1 MASVAKFD
9 QWLSTSGI
17 PVNTPIQIAT
27 KTVTGRST
35 TTATTFTTLTDGT
48 TSLNIFFTPRYANS
62 LILIEWMVSGVKDGT
77 DIVGWIAPFRDANS
91 LYTNTS
97 TGADGSVYYY
107 GQVWKQSYG
116 TGGAADTNV
125 INTHVGMWTD
135 TAGNTS
141 TREYS
146 MKMKNRGGTFYF
158 NRTEGEAA
166 SQAYSQRGV
175 SMMKVTEIAQ

>member
-48 TSLNIFFTPRYANS
+48 TPLSIFFTPRYANS
-62 LILIEWMVSGVKDGT
+62 LILIEWMISGVKDGT
-77 DIVGWIAPFRDANS
+77 DLVGWIAPFRDANS

-107 GQVWKQSYG
+107 GQVWKQTYG
-116 TGGAADTNV
+116 SSTDGNV
-125 INTHVGMWTD
+125 LNTHVGMWTD

-158 NRTEGEAA
+158 NRTENETA

>member
-48 TSLNIFFTPRYANS
+48 TPLSIFFTPRYANS
-62 LILIEWMVSGVKDGT
+62 LILIEWMISGVKDGT

-107 GQVWKQSYG
+107 GQVWKQTYG
-116 TGGAADTNV
+116 SSTDGNV
-125 INTHVGMWTD
+125 LNTHVGMWTD

-158 NRTEGEAA
+158 NRTENETA